1 MNYAY
6 LAPTREV
13 ILTKVSGRSLASSP
27 AFGPEVPKKDI
38 YLDQKKIG
46 RTKNVGERR
55 SPFAQAYSIG

>member
-27 AFGPEVPKKDI
+27 AGSAKDI

-55 SPFAQAYSIG
+55 SPFAQAYRVIC